1 LAVMAPSGLQGYR
14 DSRAVGSLT
23 LYATEQKS
31 FPITLKTKG
40 TSEARTEVQLSD
52 GVNTLIVNQGQAV
65 VEHGGQL
72 RKLLANNMV
81 GWQPRHLPA
90 LSLLS
95 RYNDANASVE
105 HLESESVSGSAADVV
120 AISFSPSSDPV
131 LLKHFQRMS
140 RTTFAVDQGSGLV
153 TRVKYP
159 VFLENSPRDQRE
171 VQILYSDYRAVQGIM
186 VPFHQTRYVD
196 GKIREELQLQSIE
209 FNVGLQDSEF
219 ALPEVK

>member
-1 LAVMAPSGLQGYR
+1 
-14 DSRAVGSLT
+14 
-23 LYATEQKS
+23 
-31 FPITLKTKG
+31 
-40 TSEARTEVQLSD
+40 
-52 GVNTLIVNQGQAV
+52 
-65 VEHGGQL
+65 
-72 RKLLANNMV
+72 
-81 GWQPRHLPA
+81 
-90 LSLLS
+90 
-95 RYNDANASVE
+95 
-105 HLESESVSGSAADVV
+105 
-120 AISFSPSSDPV
+120 
-131 LLKHFQRMS
+131 MS